1 MEVTLILTFFPHRNK
16 GREKIVVIFVQ
27 SSAPPPFPARF

>member
-16 GREKIVVIFVQ
+16 GREKIGVIFVQ
-27 SSAPPPFPARF
+27 RSAPLLSPARF

>member
-16 GREKIVVIFVQ
+16 GREKIVVIFVR
-27 SSAPPPFPARF
+27 SNAPLLSPARF